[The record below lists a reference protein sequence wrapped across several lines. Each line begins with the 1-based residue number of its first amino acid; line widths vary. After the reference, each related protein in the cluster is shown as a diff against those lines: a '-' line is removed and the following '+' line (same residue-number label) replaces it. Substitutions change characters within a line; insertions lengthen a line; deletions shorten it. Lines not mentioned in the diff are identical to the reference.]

1 MLRFTYLKEG
11 ADMSVVE
18 KLRSPA
24 LQIAL
29 SAMVSCIGTYVF
41 TIIGTRTMANA
52 IWLFLIP
59 ALIGILLND
68 GKPRQTV
75 MACVLMAVSALS
87 SIAFMAAVWGGY

>member
-1 MLRFTYLKEG
+1 
-11 ADMSVVE
+11 MSVVE

>member
-1 MLRFTYLKEG
+1 
-11 ADMSVVE
+11 MSVGK

-24 LQIAL
+24 LQIVL
-29 SAMVSCIGTYVF
+29 SALLSCIGTYLF

-68 GKPRQTV
+68 GKSRQMV

-87 SIAFMAAVWGGY
+87 SIAFMVAVWGGY